1 MKPGPKAHAH
11 LIEVEGLNF
20 RPGRVV
26 KEELLCR
33 RAATALGLDHAT
45 RTVDIVG
52 IRGAFR
58 GWRYLDLF
66 GTVGPSCGFFVHH
79 GLYYRE
85 VRVLLTD

>member
-1 MKPGPKAHAH
+1 MKPGPEAHTHTH

-26 KEELLCR
+26 KEDLLGR
-33 RAATALGLDHAT
+33 RAASTLGLDHA
-45 RTVDIVG
+45 TVDIVG

-58 GWRYLDLF
+58 GWRYLDLL

-79 GLYYRE
+79 GLY
-85 VRVLLTD
+85 